1 MRLSVGRIG
10 VSVPAQHRGSML
22 ALLRVPIVAIMM
34 GFVMAGSIAVG
45 FVDVSLALRLHLQ
58 VREKFPVVII
68 NSNVQ
73 ISYVPYF

>member
-1 MRLSVGRIG
+1 
-10 VSVPAQHRGSML
+10 ML